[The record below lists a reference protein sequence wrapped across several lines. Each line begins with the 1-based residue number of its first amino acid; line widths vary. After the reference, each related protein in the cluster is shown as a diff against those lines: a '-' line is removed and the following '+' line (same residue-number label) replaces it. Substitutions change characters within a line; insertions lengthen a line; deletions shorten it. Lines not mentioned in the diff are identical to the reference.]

1 MSVRSIFDA
10 DMSRPVQIVRPRPD
24 GMALSE
30 RALAKAMAEEART
43 APHMRR
49 SRSFQEQGAAANLNA
64 HHRKAVQVAADC
76 GLPLGIRPGTMAARV
91 YLHLRQHGPQTRTQI
106 ADGLKVSWIE
116 AHNAA
121 ERLCRR
127 KLIFRIGRGG
137 PHCRFTTQEPQ
148 G

>member
-1 MSVRSIFDA
+1 MTVRSIFDA
-10 DMSRPVQIVRPRPD
+10 DMSRPVRIVRPRPD

-30 RALAKAMAEEART
+30 RALAKAMADEART

-49 SRSFQEQGAAANLNA
+49 SRSFQEVGAAANLNA

-91 YLHLRQHGPQTRTQI
+91 YLHLRQHGPLTRAQI
-106 ADGLKVSWIE
+106 AEGLKVSWIE

-121 ERLCRR
+121 ERLVGRGHLASGGLR
-127 KLIFRIGRGG
+127 GPGRIFRVKK
-137 PHCRFTTQEPQ
+137 
-148 G
+148 